1 MSDRPVGD
9 MAAERPDAW
18 AEDVVAGLEAGRAA
32 ERALAEALRPAM
44 SLKEEK
50 AQRRAE
56 AVRAAAMGLGPEG
69 CASAAGVS
77 TRLLASWRAEDP
89 VFDAALSAAR
99 SLAYVHDVVPDVATN
114 PAVLRVALDAILSG
128 VPFVSAGALVGA
140 KRDAFYRLRRGN
152 PDSARCSERRRTR
165 AAGPCPCGP
174 EEEGGAQGVSA
185 GPHRCPEGV
194 ARRPG
199 PLSGSRAAVRFP
211 GARRRTAVCRAG
223 DGGGPTAVPGIRGD
237 R

>member
-18 AEDVVAGLEAGRAA
+18 AEAVVAGLEAGRVA
-32 ERALAEALRPAM
+32 ERALTEALRPAM

-56 AVRAAAMGLGPEG
+56 ALRAAAMGLGPEG

-77 TRLLASWRAEDP
+77 TRLLASWRADDP

-114 PAVLRVALDAILSG
+114 PAVLRVALDAILNG

-152 PDSARCSERRRTR
+152 PRLGALFG
-165 AAGPCPCGP
+165 AA
-174 EEEGGAQGVSA
+174 QN
-185 GPHRCPEGV
+185 
-194 ARRPG
+194 
-199 PLSGSRAAVRFP
+199 
-211 GARRRTAVCRAG
+211 ARRRTMPPARRKKAELKGYRLVRIDAPKASRA
-223 DGGGPTAVPGIRGD
+223 DPVR
-237 R
+237 

>member
-1 MSDRPVGD
+1 MSDRPGGD

-18 AEDVVAGLEAGRAA
+18 AEAVVAGLETGRAA
-32 ERALAEALRPAM
+32 ERALTEALRPAM

-77 TRLLASWRAEDP
+77 MRLLASWRAEDP

-99 SLAYVHDVVPDVATN
+99 SLAHVHDVVPDVATN

-152 PDSARCSERRRTR
+152 PRLGALFGAAQNVRRRTM
-165 AAGPCPCGP
+165 PP
-174 EEEGGAQGVSA
+174 
-185 GPHRCPEGV
+185 
-194 ARRPG
+194 ARKKKAELKGYRLVRIDAPKA
-199 PLSGSRAAVRFP
+199 SRADP
-211 GARRRTAVCRAG
+211 AR
-223 DGGGPTAVPGIRGD
+223 
-237 R
+237 

>member
-152 PDSARCSERRRTR
+152 PRLGALFG
-165 AAGPCPCGP
+165 AA
-174 EEEGGAQGVSA
+174 QN
-185 GPHRCPEGV
+185 
-194 ARRPG
+194 
-199 PLSGSRAAVRFP
+199 
-211 GARRRTAVCRAG
+211 ARRRTMPPAWKKKAELKGYRLVRIDAPKASRA
-223 DGGGPTAVPGIRGD
+223 DPVR
-237 R
+237 